1 MWKNYILALFLGF
14 TLIIVTYFV
23 NLSSDNIAVNV
34 KDVVS
39 NESCTV
45 TEINKEEEKYV
56 VKAYMP
62 VTGVD
67 ILDDK
72 VSSIYNKIIED
83 FIKETES
90 LELLGNDKKFT
101 LTVNFNGYEYND
113 YLSFLITYSCDFGGA
128 HPDSSIKTV
137 NYNKKSKEFVTIDT
151 LLKNNKNIIEVFSKY
166 SYENLSKK
174 TELLEKEDMLKTGT
188 FAKKDNFES
197 FVFSKEGII
206 LFFPNYSVASY
217 YLGDFEVLIPYDKL
231 GI

>member
-39 NESCTV
+39 NESCKV

-101 LTVNFNGYEYND
+101 LTVNFNDYEYND

-137 NYNKKSKEFVTIDT
+137 NYNKKVKS
-151 LLKNNKNIIEVFSKY
+151 L
-166 SYENLSKK
+166 
-174 TELLEKEDMLKTGT
+174 
-188 FAKKDNFES
+188 
-197 FVFSKEGII
+197 
-206 LFFPNYSVASY
+206 
-217 YLGDFEVLIPYDKL
+217 
-231 GI
+231 

>member
-1 MWKNYILALFLGF
+1 MI
-14 TLIIVTYFV
+14 
-23 NLSSDNIAVNV
+23 
-34 KDVVS
+34 
-39 NESCTV
+39 
-45 TEINKEEEKYV
+45 
-56 VKAYMP
+56 
-62 VTGVD
+62 
-67 ILDDK
+67 
-72 VSSIYNKIIED
+72 
-83 FIKETES
+83 
-90 LELLGNDKKFT
+90 KKFT

-151 LLKNNKNIIEVFSKY
+151 LLKNNKNIIDVFSKY

>member
-39 NESCTV
+39 NESCKV

-137 NYNKKSKEFVTIDT
+137 NYTKKSKEFGTIDT
-151 LLKNNKNIIEVFSKY
+151 LLKY
-166 SYENLSKK
+166 SYEHLSKK

>member
-1 MWKNYILALFLGF
+1 MKKNYILALFLCF
-14 TLIIVTYFV
+14 VLIIVTYFIAQ
-23 NLSSDNIAVNV
+23 NPSDTFVNV
-34 KDVVS
+34 KDVMSNDSCKVS
-39 NESCTV
+39 
-45 TEINKEEEKYV
+45 EINKEEKKYV

-72 VSSIYNKIIED
+72 VSSIYNKIIDD

-113 YLSFLITYSCDFGGA
+113 YLSFLITYSCDFGGV

-151 LLKNNKNIIEVFSKY
+151 LLKNNKSIIDVFSKY
-166 SYENLSKK
+166 SYEKLSKN
-174 TELLEKEDMLKTGT
+174 TELLENEETLKNGIFKT
-188 FAKKDNFES
+188 KDDFES
-197 FVFSKEGII
+197 FVFSKGGLI
-206 LFFPNYSVASY
+206 LFFPNYSIASY
-217 YLGDFEVLIPYDKL
+217 YLGDFEVVIPYDKL
-231 GI
+231 GF

>member
-14 TLIIVTYFV
+14 TLIIVTYFI

-39 NESCTV
+39 NESCKV

-101 LTVNFNGYEYND
+101 LTINFNDTVDQIETDDASVQASWSGKTATFTFASTASNPLTIGIHID
-113 YLSFLITYSCDFGGA
+113 HGTSIDDLKMTGFTYS
-128 HPDSSIKTV
+128 V
-137 NYNKKSKEFVTIDT
+137 N
-151 LLKNNKNIIEVFSKY
+151 
-166 SYENLSKK
+166 
-174 TELLEKEDMLKTGT
+174 
-188 FAKKDNFES
+188 
-197 FVFSKEGII
+197 
-206 LFFPNYSVASY
+206 
-217 YLGDFEVLIPYDKL
+217 
-231 GI
+231 